1 MCEALRRSDLSEDR
15 FNERPK
21 HPLELIAAIK
31 PNDAKTC
38 LFTEMAPLGDRVVSV
53 PGSTVGA

>member
-1 MCEALRRSDLSEDR
+1 MSEDR